1 VHEHSL
7 VRSLLSQVVPLATDH
22 DATAVEE
29 IVVAVG
35 ALAGVEPL
43 LLASAFEQL
52 ATGDLFHHTRLSV
65 EHEALAL
72 TCACCGAI
80 FEPDGFVFAC
90 GSCGSHETRVLRGEG
105 VVLCSV
111 ALRLPQ
117 TEEVPA

>member
-7 VRSLLSQVVPLATDH
+7 VRSLLSQVEQLAADH
-22 DATAVEE
+22 GATAVEE

-52 ATGDLFHHTRLSV
+52 ASDKWFHHTKLSV
-65 EHEALAL
+65 EREPLAL
-72 TCACCGAI
+72 VCEDCGAT
-80 FEPDGFVFAC
+80 FEPDGFAFAC
-90 GSCGSHETRVLRGEG
+90 RSCSSKETRVLRGEG
-105 VVLCSV
+105 VVLRNV

-117 TEEVPA
+117 AQEFPV